1 MRELFAKPSRFMAI
15 TAAVA
20 AAVLC
25 PALVLAQSATF
36 PTKAI
41 RLVVP
46 FPAGGGT
53 DTMARTL
60 GDLLSKD
67 LGQTVVIE
75 NKAGAGTVIGNDF
88 VAKSA
93 PDGHTLLI
101 NTNAFA
107 AVVALH
113 AKLPYGGE
121 NAFSAVT
128 LLGRAPNV
136 AVVNADSSLKSGADF
151 LSYAKANPG
160 KLSYGSAGNGTSTH
174 LAAELLKSNRQFFIT
189 HIPYRGATPA
199 ITDLM
204 GGQVDVVF
212 GTLPSVAPFI
222 ASGKLRAL
230 AVTSTTRSA
239 LLPHVPTFAESGA
252 KGYEA
257 DVWYGIFVAAGT
269 PMPIVQQLNAALKR
283 VTATPEFKKRAQG
296 EGLVISMETPEEA
309 QAIVRA
315 DVIKWRKVVQAQSIK
330 PD

>member
-1 MRELFAKPSRFMAI
+1 
-15 TAAVA
+15 
-20 AAVLC
+20 
-25 PALVLAQSATF
+25 
-36 PTKAI
+36 
-41 RLVVP
+41 
-46 FPAGGGT
+46 
-53 DTMARTL
+53 
-60 GDLLSKD
+60 
-67 LGQTVVIE
+67 
-75 NKAGAGTVIGNDF
+75 
-88 VAKSA
+88 
-93 PDGHTLLI
+93 LI

-113 AKLPYGGE
+113 AKLPYAGE
-121 NAFSAVT
+121 SAFSAVT

-136 AVVNADSSLKSGADF
+136 AVVNADSPLKSGADF
-151 LSYAKANPG
+151 MSYAKANPG

-174 LAAELLKSNRQFFIT
+174 LAAEQLKSNSQFFVT

-230 AVTSTTRSA
+230 AVTSATRSP
-239 LLPHVPTFAESGA
+239 LLPTVPTFAESGA

-269 PMPIVQQLNAALKR
+269 PASIVQQLNSALKR
-283 VTATPEFKKRAQG
+283 VTAAPEFKKRAQG
-296 EGLVISMETPEEA
+296 EGLVISMESPEEA

-315 DVIKWRKVVQAQSIK
+315 DVIKWRKVIQAQSIK

>member
-25 PALVLAQSATF
+25 PGLVLAQSATF

-128 LLGRAPNV
+128 LLGR
-136 AVVNADSSLKSGADF
+136 G
-151 LSYAKANPG
+151 G
-160 KLSYGSAGNGTSTH
+160 GECG
-174 LAAELLKSNRQFFIT
+174 QF
-189 HIPYRGATPA
+189 A
-199 ITDLM
+199 
-204 GGQVDVVF
+204 QV
-212 GTLPSVAPFI
+212 
-222 ASGKLRAL
+222 R
-230 AVTSTTRSA
+230 R
-239 LLPHVPTFAESGA
+239 
-252 KGYEA
+252 
-257 DVWYGIFVAAGT
+257 
-269 PMPIVQQLNAALKR
+269 
-283 VTATPEFKKRAQG
+283 
-296 EGLVISMETPEEA
+296 
-309 QAIVRA
+309 
-315 DVIKWRKVVQAQSIK
+315 
-330 PD
+330 

>member
-25 PALVLAQSATF
+25 PGLVLGQSATF

-67 LGQTVVIE
+67 LGQTVVID

-151 LSYAKANPG
+151 LSYTKANPG

>member
-1 MRELFAKPSRFMAI
+1 MTMRAALQRSGRLLAI
-15 TAAVA
+15 S
-20 AAVLC
+20 
-25 PALVLAQSATF
+25 ALVMLPQISQSQSASF
-36 PTKAI
+36 PIKPI

-60 GDLLSKD
+60 GDLLSKE
-67 LGQTVVIE
+67 LGQTVIID

-88 VAKSA
+88 VAKSP

-107 AVVALH
+107 AVVALQT
-113 AKLPYGGE
+113 KLPYAGE
-121 NAFSAVT
+121 GAFAAVT

-136 AVVNADSSLKSGADF
+136 AVVVEESSIKSGADF
-151 LSYAKANPG
+151 LSLAKENPG
-160 KLSYGSAGNGTSTH
+160 KYSYGSAGNGTSTH
-174 LAAELLKSNRQFFIT
+174 LAAELLKTNNSLFVT

-230 AVTSTTRSA
+230 AVTSGTRSA
-239 LLPHVPTFAESGA
+239 LLPKVPTFAESGA

-269 PMPIVQQLNAALKR
+269 PNPIVQQLNSAFKR
-283 VTATPEFKKRAQG
+283 IAATPEFKKRAQG
-296 EGLVISMETPEEA
+296 EGLVVSLETPNEA
-309 QAIVRA
+309 QAIVKA
-315 DVIKWRKVVQAQSIK
+315 DVSKWRKVVQAQSIK

>member
-1 MRELFAKPSRFMAI
+1 MNRFFEKPSRLLAL
-15 TAAVA
+15 AVA
-20 AAVLC
+20 LVC
-25 PALVLAQSATF
+25 PWGVLAQSATY
-36 PTKAI
+36 PTKAM
-41 RLVVP
+41 RLIVP

-67 LGQTVVIE
+67 LGQSVVIE
-75 NKAGAGTVIGNDF
+75 NRAGAGTIIGNDA

-113 AKLPYGGE
+113 SKLPYAGE

-136 AVVNADSSLKSGADF
+136 AVVNADSPLKSGADF
-151 LSYAKANPG
+151 MSFAKANPG
-160 KLSYGSAGNGTSTH
+160 RLSYGSAGNGTSTH
-174 LAAELLKSNRQFFIT
+174 LAAEQLKSNSQFFVT

-230 AVTSTTRSA
+230 AVTSASRSA
-239 LLPHVPTFAESGA
+239 LLPNVPTFAESGA

-269 PMPIVQQLNAALKR
+269 PMPIVQQLNGALKR
-283 VTATPEFKKRAQG
+283 VTASTEFKKRAQG
-296 EGLVISMETPEEA
+296 EGLVISMESPEEA

-315 DVIKWRKVVQAQSIK
+315 DVIKWRKVIQAQSIK

>member
-1 MRELFAKPSRFMAI
+1 MNRLFVK
-15 TAAVA
+15 TAR
-20 AAVLC
+20 LLSLT
-25 PALVLAQSATF
+25 LVLLCTYGVYAQTTMY
-36 PTKAI
+36 PTKTI
-41 RLVVP
+41 RLIVP

-67 LGQTVVIE
+67 LGQIVVIE
-75 NKAGAGTVIGNDF
+75 NKAGAGTVIGNDS

-101 NTNAFA
+101 NTSAFA
-107 AVVALH
+107 AVVALQS
-113 AKLPYGGE
+113 KLPYAGE

-136 AVVNADSSLKSGADF
+136 AVVNVDSPLKSGVDF

-174 LAAELLKSNRQFFIT
+174 LAAELLKSNNRIFVT

-204 GGQVDVVF
+204 GRQVDVVF

-230 AVTSTTRSA
+230 AVTSATRSA
-239 LLPHVPTFAESGA
+239 LLPNVPTFAESGA

-269 PMPIVQQLNAALKR
+269 PISIVQKLNGALKR
-283 VTATPEFKKRAQG
+283 VTASSEFKKRAQG
-296 EGLVISMETPEEA
+296 EGLVLSMETPEEA

-315 DVIKWRKVVQAQSIK
+315 DVIKWRKVIQAQSIK

>member
-1 MRELFAKPSRFMAI
+1 MR
-15 TAAVA
+15 AVM
-20 AAVLC
+20 
-25 PALVLAQSATF
+25 QQ
-36 PTKAI
+36 AI
-41 RLVVP
+41 RLFAIAALIVVPPISQSQSIPYPTKPIRIVVP

-67 LGQTVVIE
+67 LGQTVIID

-88 VAKSA
+88 VAKSP
-93 PDGHTLLI
+93 PDGYTLLI

-107 AVVALH
+107 AVVALQL
-113 AKLPYGGE
+113 KLPYAGE
-121 NAFSAVT
+121 GAFSAVT

-136 AVVNADSSLKSGADF
+136 AVVAADSPIKTGSDF
-151 LSYAKANPG
+151 LSLAKANPG
-160 KLSYGSAGNGTSTH
+160 KYSYGSAGNGTSTH
-174 LAAELLKSNRQFFIT
+174 LAAELLKTNSSLFVT

-230 AVTSTTRSA
+230 AVTSGARSA
-239 LLPHVPTFAESGA
+239 LLPKVPTFSESGA

-269 PMPIVQQLNAALKR
+269 PTQIVQQLNSAFKR
-283 VTATPEFKKRAQG
+283 IAATPEFKKRAQG
-296 EGLVISMETPEEA
+296 EGLVVSLETPDEA
-309 QAIVRA
+309 QAIVKA
-315 DVIKWRKVVQAQSIK
+315 DVSKWRKVVLAQSIK

>member
-25 PALVLAQSATF
+25 PGLVLGQSATF

-67 LGQTVVIE
+67 LGQNVVIE

>member
-1 MRELFAKPSRFMAI
+1 MNQLFAKPSRWLAL
-15 TAAVA
+15 TAALV
-20 AAVLC
+20 C
-25 PALVLAQSATF
+25 PWGAFAQSATY
-36 PTKAI
+36 PTKTI
-41 RLVVP
+41 RLIVP

-60 GDLLSKD
+60 GELLSKD
-67 LGQTVVIE
+67 LGQSVVIE
-75 NKAGAGTVIGNDF
+75 NKAGAGTVIGNDA
-88 VAKSA
+88 VAKST

-107 AVVALH
+107 AVVALQT
-113 AKLPYGGE
+113 KLPYAGE

-136 AVVNADSSLKSGADF
+136 AVVNADSSLKSGVDF
-151 LSYAKANPG
+151 LNYAKANPG

-174 LAAELLKSNRQFFIT
+174 LAAELLKSNSQLFVT
-189 HIPYRGATPA
+189 HIPYRGAAPA

-230 AVTSTTRSA
+230 AVTSATRSA
-239 LLPHVPTFAESGA
+239 LLPNVPTFAESGV

-269 PMPIVQQLNAALKR
+269 PVSIVQQLNAALKR
-283 VTATPEFKKRAQG
+283 VTASTEFKKRAQG

-315 DVIKWRKVVQAQSIK
+315 DVIKWRKVIQAQSIK

>member
-25 PALVLAQSATF
+25 PGLVLAQSATF

>member
-1 MRELFAKPSRFMAI
+1 MKSFFTKPVCWLAL
-15 TAAVA
+15 TAAMA
-20 AAVLC
+20 C
-25 PALVLAQSATF
+25 PWGVFAQSTAY
-36 PTKAI
+36 PTKTL
-41 RLVVP
+41 RLIVP

-75 NKAGAGTVIGNDF
+75 NKAGAGTVIGNDA
-88 VAKSA
+88 VAKSS

-113 AKLPYGGE
+113 AKLPYAGE

-136 AVVNADSSLKSGADF
+136 AVVNADSSLKSGIDF
-151 LSYAKANPG
+151 LNYAKANPG

-174 LAAELLKSNRQFFIT
+174 LAAELLKSNGQFFVT

-204 GGQVDVVF
+204 GGQVDLVF

-230 AVTSTTRSA
+230 AVTSATRSA
-239 LLPHVPTFAESGA
+239 LLPNVPTFAESGA

-283 VTATPEFKKRAQG
+283 VTASPEFKKRAQG
-296 EGLVISMETPEEA
+296 EGLVISMESPEEA

>member
-1 MRELFAKPSRFMAI
+1 MNPCFTNPACWLAL
-15 TAAVA
+15 TVA
-20 AAVLC
+20 MVCTSGAF
-25 PALVLAQSATF
+25 AQSVAY
-36 PTKAI
+36 PTKTL
-41 RLVVP
+41 RLIVP

-75 NKAGAGTVIGNDF
+75 NKAGAGTVIGNDA
-88 VAKSA
+88 VAKSS

-107 AVVALH
+107 AVVALQS
-113 AKLPYGGE
+113 KLPYAGE
-121 NAFSAVT
+121 SAFSAVT

-136 AVVNADSSLKSGADF
+136 AVVNVDSPLKSGSDF
-151 LSYAKANPG
+151 MSYARANPG

-174 LAAELLKSNRQFFIT
+174 LAAELLKSSNQFFVT

-230 AVTSTTRSA
+230 AVTSATRSA

-269 PMPIVQQLNAALKR
+269 PMPIVQQLNSALKR
-283 VTATPEFKKRAQG
+283 VTALPEFKKRAQG
-296 EGLVISMETPEEA
+296 EGLVISMESPEEA

-315 DVIKWRKVVQAQSIK
+315 DVIKWRKVIQAQSIK